1 MSSAKTKSR
10 FLNSDKLPSKL
21 KSALSDDKIKA
32 NRKID
37 RYFKS
42 LAENTISY
50 LDLKLIHEISGIN
63 EYVMHQCRLGIDP
76 DVESVLKSYITHG
89 LIRSLSSIV
98 NQIDNTKEK
107 SMTEI
112 SMNASLRTMCFSVLV
127 TYTDTNCPVAEL
139 VATEVIDN
147 NIYLVTCTVAVL
159 GATNVLSNEHQ
170 TRLYFIRNLART
182 KSGIRWISRNIKVF
196 EVVPKFVYLKKVNV
210 AEHFIELYPTES
222 NTRPPEMDPEQIRG
236 GLTTAS
242 LKILRYVLSSTNDYV
257 RENIKTISLILVT
270 SEPVLAFHSLLKSL
284 ALCTST
290 SRSSMYLELYIDVLA
305 RIFESEDARDLYL
318 TWKRF
323 IKRPIRRS
331 ILPIPIVD
339 TEHNHNYMFSAMVMF
354 SLGRS
359 NQHFGS
365 NSAVKF
371 LLNFMKELNSGTYLI
386 DRYGHFLLD
395 LAHVIQIKESPRQ
408 VLSVQHSVFE
418 YFVIFSGLGI
428 KGELTIQP
436 GIKIY
441 T

>member
-1 MSSAKTKSR
+1 MTE
-10 FLNSDKLPSKL
+10 NS
-21 KSALSDDKIKA
+21 
-32 NRKID
+32 
-37 RYFKS
+37 
-42 LAENTISY
+42 ISY

-63 EYVMHQCRLGIDP
+63 EYVRHQCRLGVDP
-76 DVESVLKSYITHG
+76 DVESVLKSFITHG
-89 LIRSLSSIV
+89 LVRSLSSIV

-107 SMTEI
+107 SMTER

-127 TYTDTNCPVAEL
+127 TYTDSNCPVAET

-147 NIYLVTCTVAVL
+147 NIYLATSTVVVL

-170 TRLYFIRNLART
+170 TRLYFVRNLART

-196 EVVPKFVYLKKVNV
+196 EVVPKFVYMKKVNV

-222 NTRPPEMDPEQIRG
+222 DTTPPEMDPDHIRE

-242 LKILRYVLSSTNDYV
+242 LKILRYVLGSTNEYV
-257 RENIKTISLILVT
+257 RENIKTISLIMVT
-270 SEPVLAFHSLLKSL
+270 SEPVLNFHGLVKSIS
-284 ALCTST
+284 LCTSAT
-290 SRSSMYLELYIDVLA
+290 RSSMYLELYVDFLA
-305 RIFESEDARDLYL
+305 RMFESEDARDLYL

-331 ILPIPIVD
+331 GLPIPIVD
-339 TEHNHNYMFSAMVMF
+339 TEHNHNFMFSAMMIF
-354 SLGRS
+354 ALARS

-395 LAHVIQIKESPRQ
+395 LAHLVQIKESSRQ
-408 VLSVQHSVFE
+408 ILSVQHSVIE

-428 KGELTIQP
+428 KGELTVQP
-436 GIKIY
+436 GMSIVNNFLIKLMFNFFE
-441 T
+441 